1 MMRQLLLTT
10 LLTLSALAQPWD
22 TTLSEKQRPVGKVL
36 FLGNSITR
44 HGPLAKI
51 GWMSDWGMAA
61 SAKEKDYV
69 HLVASSLTKST
80 GATPEVMIKNV
91 AGFERHHTTY
101 DLEENLKDALEFDAD
116 LIIVAIGEN
125 VPRLNSDKSKA
136 QFAKSFGQLL
146 SRLKDG
152 HNPILLVRS
161 CFRAN
166 SAKDKILRQG
176 CRDAGGIFADI
187 GKLGKD
193 EENYARS
200 ERKSAHMGVAAH
212 PGDKGMQAIAQAI
225 LKAIPGSILRS
236 RDLGQTPQP
245 TNRTRDTEP

>member
-116 LIIVAIGEN
+116 LIIVAIG
-125 VPRLNSDKSKA
+125 
-136 QFAKSFGQLL
+136 
-146 SRLKDG
+146 
-152 HNPILLVRS
+152 
-161 CFRAN
+161 
-166 SAKDKILRQG
+166 
-176 CRDAGGIFADI
+176 
-187 GKLGKD
+187 KLGKD